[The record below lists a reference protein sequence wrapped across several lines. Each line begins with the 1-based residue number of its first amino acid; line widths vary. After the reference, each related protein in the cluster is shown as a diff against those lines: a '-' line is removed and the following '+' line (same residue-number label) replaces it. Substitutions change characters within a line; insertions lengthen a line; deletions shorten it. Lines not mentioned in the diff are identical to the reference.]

1 MTEEEYRPDDNLEAP
16 AKNAEEPQPR
26 QKTKRQSYA
35 PSLNKFEKLFSVTGF
50 PPPRDNSDPGKK
62 KITQLEWLM
71 PDYESEPAAGAKEIK
86 GLAEELESAA
96 GVQKR
101 PEPEKPPP
109 APVDPTHGYP
119 PAPKPAPMPM
129 PIQVPQPA
137 PMPQAEIPELPRSL
151 HVELQRP
158 APEKPPEPVPH
169 QSVERPAQD
178 PSREGYSR
186 EALAKIP
193 TPKNTGEAPKPS
205 GRTRSE
211 APKQQPAEA
220 APEPRRVSRLP
231 KAFAAP
237 EEDNDIAMDQNKRK
251 LSAARASR
259 PPSRFSHLLE
269 SRNGKIAAIAGG
281 SILAGFTIGIIAFLV
296 MPKKEAVENTALVK
310 PVQTVKKP
318 ALTLPF
324 VKPQY
329 KTAEEAESAA
339 DTALLAGNLE
349 EAMEAVN
356 HGLKIDVGNK
366 SLMQKRGLTYLL
378 QKQYTE
384 AKHDLAE
391 VLTNSPRY
399 LPALLDRAALSFA
412 QANYK
417 EAQSDYNLILAIE
430 PGNADALLGLSLC
443 KFKQK
448 DSEAGLTTLSRIT
461 TREPDY
467 SPAHRAAGE
476 EFLRGGDLER
486 AEAAF
491 TRALEKDGK
500 NADLFALRGRT
511 NLLKGNKQQAVKDF
525 EEAVKLAPDNANF
538 KSDLEVARKEN

>member
-16 AKNAEEPQPR
+16 EKNAEEPQPR
-26 QKTKRQSYA
+26 QKTRRQSYA

-50 PPPRDNSDPGKK
+50 PPPRDNLDPNKK

-71 PDYESEPAAGAKEIK
+71 PDYESESAGEAKEIK

-101 PEPEKPPP
+101 QEAEKP
-109 APVDPTHGYP
+109 APKPIDPTHGYL
-119 PAPKPAPMPM
+119 PAPKPVPPPAPP
-129 PIQVPQPA
+129 PA
-137 PMPQAEIPELPRSL
+137 PMPPSEIPELPRSL
-151 HVELQRP
+151 HVEIQRP
-158 APEKPPEPVPH
+158 APEKPAEPVPR
-169 QSVERPAQD
+169 QSGERPAQD
-178 PSREGYSR
+178 PSGEGYSR

-205 GRTRSE
+205 TRTRSE
-211 APKQQPAEA
+211 VPKQQPVEA
-220 APEPRRVSRLP
+220 PPEPRRVSRLP
-231 KAFAAP
+231 KSFAAP
-237 EEDNDIAMDQNKRK
+237 EEDSDTAMDQNKRK

-269 SRNGKIAAIAGG
+269 SHNGKIAAIAGG
-281 SILAGFTIGIIAFLV
+281 SILAGFTIGIIAFLI
-296 MPKKEAVENTALVK
+296 MPKKESVESTSPAK

-329 KTAEEAESAA
+329 KTTEEAEAAA
-339 DTALLAGNLE
+339 DTALLSGNLQ
-349 EAMEAVN
+349 EAMDALN
-356 HGLKIDVGNK
+356 QGLKINAGSK

-384 AKHDLAE
+384 AQHDLAE
-391 VLTNSPRY
+391 VLTASPRF
-399 LPALLDRAALSFA
+399 LPALFDRAALSFA
-412 QANYK
+412 QEHYK

-461 TREPDY
+461 TREHDY

-476 EFLRGGDLER
+476 EFLRSGDFDR

-491 TRALEKDGK
+491 SRALEKDGK
-500 NADLFALRGRT
+500 NADLYALRGRS
-511 NLLKGNKQQAVKDF
+511 NLLKGNNQQAVKDF